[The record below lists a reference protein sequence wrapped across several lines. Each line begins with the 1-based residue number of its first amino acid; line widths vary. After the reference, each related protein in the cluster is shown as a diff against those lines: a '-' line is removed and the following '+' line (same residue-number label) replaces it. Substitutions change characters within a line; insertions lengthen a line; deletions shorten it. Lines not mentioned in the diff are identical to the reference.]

1 MPLQDLLQ
9 MLRRQPFQPFRVY
22 VTDGSSYDVRHPYLC
37 MAGARS
43 VLIGLPADSSTE
55 PVYDRYVNI
64 DLVHITHLEPVQP
77 AAQPGDGQAG

>member
-9 MLRRQPFQPFRVY
+9 MLRRQPFQPFRVH
-22 VTDGSSYDVRHPYLC
+22 VTDGSSYDVRHPELC

-43 VLIGLPADSSTE
+43 VLIGLPAAGSAE

-64 DLVHITHLEPVQP
+64 DLVHITRLEPVQP
-77 AAQPGDGQAG
+77 ATQSGDGQAG